1 MINSNL
7 RSHRRLP
14 RSDDAW
20 ALQLI
25 IMNCDFYRQN
35 VDGRALCV
43 KGLRWQVTF
52 RSKGNLLGW
61 LATKGGDLLSQYMPG
76 SWFSLRASYQLS
88 YH

>member
-14 RSDDAW
+14 RSDDSW

-25 IMNCDFYRQN
+25 ITNCDFYRQN
-35 VDGRALCV
+35 VAGRALCV
-43 KGLRWQVTF
+43 KGLRWQFTF
-52 RSKGNLLGW
+52 RRKGNLLGW
-61 LATKGGDLLSQYMPG
+61 LATKGGDVLSQYMLG
-76 SWFSLRASYQLS
+76 SWFSLRASYQVS